1 MVHSAR
7 APLLGNLWPPLAQL
21 CGPKRWIAPPPP
33 SLELEASKQ
42 QGQELRRTPGPLRTA
57 GGWVGGRGVTPSL
70 ASVCIL
76 DRGWVNH

>member
-21 CGPKRWIAPPPP
+21 CGPKRWIAPSPP

-42 QGQELRRTPGPLRTA
+42 QGQWGLKNC
-57 GGWVGGRGVTPSL
+57 GGHLVL
-70 ASVCIL
+70 
-76 DRGWVNH
+76 